1 VPLAHAEIAIRRGPA
16 CFKSRNIMLGD
27 LHLPTDE
34 MEHALHR
41 ERVAALLAAGY
52 DAVAVVHTAAG
63 RLSEADR

>member
-1 VPLAHAEIAIRRGPA
+1 
-16 CFKSRNIMLGD
+16 MLGD
-27 LHLPTDE
+27 LNLPMDE
-34 MEHALHR
+34 VEPALHR

>member
-1 VPLAHAEIAIRRGPA
+1 
-16 CFKSRNIMLGD
+16 MLGD